1 MLALPPP
8 SMGGGGERSETEGVL
23 AEVAP
28 TVFCYYSSRFAAT
41 LPPVGKRV
49 TGFSVVCGS
58 LQHGYQRLTTICA
71 SLRSSKL
78 CSLL

>member
-8 SMGGGGERSETEGVL
+8 SMGEVASEARRRGVL